1 MSAGGSD
8 TGTRVIIG
16 LAMLAG
22 SVVLLW
28 LSSPA
33 TLSLARTAPGEAAG
47 SFESR
52 LLGLV
57 PHSRVELAGVRA
69 ARLVRSRTEGSR
81 SHTPDRLVFETATG
95 DLDLGYVQQ
104 RFAPDKAEIAEFLA
118 DPARQRLSLSTIA
131 RTRELLRF
139 AFAQLLG
146 TLLALGGLGL
156 VWSTFRGLV
165 RERGATGP

>member
-1 MSAGGSD
+1 MSAGNSD
-8 TGTRVIIG
+8 TGTRAIIG

-69 ARLVRSRTEGSR
+69 ARFVSGRAEGSR
-81 SHTPDRLVFETATG
+81 SRSSTRNRLVFETAAG
-95 DLDLGYVQQ
+95 DVDLGYVQQ
-104 RFAPDKAEIAEFLA
+104 RFAPDQAQIAEFLA
-118 DPARQRLSLSTIA
+118 DPSRQRLSLSTIA

-139 AFAQLLG
+139 AFAQLIG
-146 TLLALGGLGL
+146 ALLALGGLGL
-156 VWSTFRGLV
+156 AWSTLRRLP
-165 RERGATGP
+165 RA